1 LICRGLQRRAKSAV
15 LLFAILAAIATGAT
29 ASSLEPKLVIGVGRD
44 FFDGPDSRTYLHGST
59 HTWEALTYLDEG
71 LEARP
76 WLAESWDSPDGGRT
90 WVFRL
95 REGVRFHDGS
105 LLTAEFAKASIQ
117 RIVDHRRYDPTGVYR
132 HLVRL
137 ETEGKRNL
145 VFRLKEPS
153 VNFPNLVSYY
163 SSPVIHPRVFA
174 ADGKLTGLIGT
185 GPYRIEE
192 IHAGDRVVLRAF
204 DDHWGPKPA
213 YDRVVFRTLLDAQT
227 RVIALLAGDVDAVAD
242 VGAILPQQ
250 AGEIES
256 APGITLSRV
265 EVATTHYLLFNCRKP
280 PFRDA
285 EARHWLAGVLDR
297 ETLVS
302 ALAPGAGRVAEDPF
316 TPLARNWA
324 FGNLH
329 PGPGQKPKPPG
340 VPLILLLH
348 AGTIERW
355 PYRDIAQIAQA
366 QLEGCG
372 FASKIVIRE
381 PGAYYEDLQQ
391 GRFHI
396 AFLPTTLMTGD
407 PDFFYSYYV
416 ASDGPR
422 SFDCGTREMDE
433 LIRSGRRAT
442 KVEERR
448 SIYRKLSARFAAQ
461 MPLLPIYH
469 DFSLYAF
476 GKSVGSFAMDH
487 NFRPLLIEAR
497 PRENQ

>member
-1 LICRGLQRRAKSAV
+1 LVLFWAV
-15 LLFAILAAIATGAT
+15 WAAIAAAQDPGPT
-29 ASSLEPKLVIGVGRD
+29 LVIGVGRD

-59 HTWEALTYLDEG
+59 HTWEGLTYLGEG

-76 WLAESWDSPDGGRT
+76 WLAESWHSPDGGRT

-95 REGVRFHDGS
+95 QEGVRFHDGS
-105 LLTAEFAKASIQ
+105 PLTAELARASIQ
-117 RIVDHRRYDPTGVYR
+117 RIADHRRYDPTGVYR

-174 ADGKLTGLIGT
+174 ADGKLSGFIGT

-192 IHAGDRVVLRAF
+192 ILAGDRVVLRAF
-204 DDHWGPKPA
+204 GDHRGPNPA
-213 YDRVVFRTLLDAQT
+213 YERVVFRTLLDAQT
-227 RVIALLAGDVDAVAD
+227 RAMALLAGEVDAVAD
-242 VGAILPQQ
+242 VGGVLPQQ

-256 APGITLSRV
+256 APGIILNRV

-280 PFRDA
+280 PFLDA
-285 EARHWLAGVLDR
+285 PARHWLAGILDR
-297 ETLVS
+297 DALVS

-316 TPLARNWA
+316 TPLARDWA
-324 FGNLH
+324 FGDLH
-329 PGPGQKPKPPG
+329 PGPGQRPDVPG
-340 VPLILLLH
+340 EPLILLLH

-355 PYRDIAQIAQA
+355 PYRDIAQVVQA

-372 FASKIVIRE
+372 FPSKIVIRE
-381 PGAYYEDLQQ
+381 AGTFYEDLQQ

-396 AFLPTTLMTGD
+396 ALLPTTLMTGD

-422 SFDCGTREMDE
+422 SFGCGTREMNA
-433 LIRSGRRAT
+433 LIRSGRRAA

-448 SIYRKLSARFAAQ
+448 SVYRKLSARFAAQ

-476 GKSVGSFAMDH
+476 GRAVGSFAMDH

-497 PRENQ
+497 PKENQ